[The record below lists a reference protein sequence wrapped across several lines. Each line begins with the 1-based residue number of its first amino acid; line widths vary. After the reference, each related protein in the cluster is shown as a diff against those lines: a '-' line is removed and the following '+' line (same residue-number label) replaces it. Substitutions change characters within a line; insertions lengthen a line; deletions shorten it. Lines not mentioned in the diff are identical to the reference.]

1 MSPAPGDMAV
11 TLDNCDREPIHT
23 PGAIQ
28 SHGVLLAFDAAGV
41 LRQASANAAAL
52 LDPCMLPAL
61 GAALEPE
68 HLGADPALHTLL
80 AESLA
85 ALAEPDAPMPLA
97 QELRIG
103 RELFDVVPH
112 RNADG
117 LLIVEFELQAMSTSQ
132 LTSFALMAH
141 RAMDRL
147 RRLASI
153 DALLAAAVTE
163 VRQLTGFDR
172 VMAYRF
178 RHDDSGDVVAE
189 TRTEALESFLGRR
202 YPASDIPAQAR
213 RLYVVNTLRLI
224 ADVATTPVPVQSLS
238 PALLDMSGAIL
249 RAVSPIHI
257 EYLRNMGVAASM
269 SISIVVDGRLWGL
282 LACHHYSAR
291 RVPYALRMACDV
303 IGQLLA
309 SRVQSLLAG
318 QRADE
323 LRTASALSTRI
334 AEQVLQADDT
344 LSALATE
351 APALCQ
357 LLHAGAVVVGEAG
370 KVRAH
375 GVDVASAEALL
386 RWLSDPSASTALQ
399 AARSDVLHGHDAAQ
413 LPEALRTRLAPLCG
427 VLALRFDAAADG
439 WVVLLRPEQIETI
452 HWGGKPVKEYAP
464 GPLGARLTPRG
475 SFDLWKET
483 VRGQAVPWTL
493 LERDLATQLL
503 DALVRAHAAKLA
515 ESNRL
520 RVELLAMLG
529 HDLRD
534 PLQSITMAAHALQR
548 SSPGDGRGGE
558 LGTRIRNSSGRMQR
572 LITQVLDLS
581 RLKTGVGMQLDRR
594 SVDLVALA
602 RDLIAEMRL
611 AHPTRVVAFDAPPV
625 LLAEIDPDR
634 LAQVISNLLSNARH
648 HGEQAQPIA
657 VQLSDD
663 ADVLRLRIAN
673 HAQPIAEAF
682 VPMLFDPFKRAANR
696 ERNRSGLG
704 LGLYLAQQMTQGHG
718 GTLAYGYEDGQVVF
732 TVVLPKRKA

>member
-1 MSPAPGDMAV
+1 MTTTPTDPAV

-28 SHGVLLAFDAAGV
+28 SHGVLLAFDGAGV
-41 LRQASANAAAL
+41 LRQASVNAAAL
-52 LDPCMLPAL
+52 LAPCTLPAL
-61 GAALEPE
+61 GAALEPG
-68 HLGADPALHTLL
+68 HFGADAALHSLL

-85 ALAEPDAPMPLA
+85 ALADPEALLPLA
-97 QELRIG
+97 QELQVG
-103 RELFDVVPH
+103 DHLFDVVPH

-117 LLIVEFELQAMSTSQ
+117 LLVVEFELQPMSAGQ
-132 LTSFALMAH
+132 LASFSLMAH

-147 RRLASI
+147 KRLNSI
-153 DALLAAAVTE
+153 DALLSAAVVE

-172 VMAYRF
+172 VMGYRF

-189 TRTEALESFLGRR
+189 ARVETLEPFLGRR

-224 ADVATTPVPVQSLS
+224 ADVHTTPVGVQALT
-238 PALLDMSGAIL
+238 PELLDMSGAIL

-282 LACHHYSAR
+282 LACHHYTPR

-309 SRVQSLLAG
+309 SRVQTLLAG

-323 LRTASALSTRI
+323 QRAAAGLSARI

-344 LSALATE
+344 LTALAAE
-351 APALCQ
+351 APALGQ
-357 LLHAGAVVVGEAG
+357 LLHAGAVVIGEGG
-370 KVRAH
+370 KLRAH
-375 GVDVASAEALL
+375 GVDSASAEAVL
-386 RWLSDPSASTALQ
+386 RWLSDRSASSSLQ

-413 LPEALRTRLAPLCG
+413 LPEALRSRLAPLCG
-427 VLALRFDAAADG
+427 ILALRFDAAADG

-452 HWGGKPVKEYAP
+452 HWGGKPIKDYTP
-464 GPLGARLTPRG
+464 GPLGPRLTPRG

-483 VRGQAVPWTL
+483 VRGQAVPWSL
-493 LERDLATQLL
+493 LELDLAAQLL
-503 DALVRAHAAKLA
+503 DGLVRAHAAKLA

-520 RVELLAMLG
+520 RIELLAMLG

-534 PLQSITMAAHALQR
+534 PLQSITMAAHVLQR
-548 SSPGDGRGGE
+548 TAPGDGRGGE

-581 RLKTGVGMQLDRR
+581 RLKSGRGMQLLRR
-594 SVDLVALA
+594 PTDLVALA

-611 AHPTRVVAFDAPPV
+611 AHPTRIVAFDAPAV
-625 LLAEIDPDR
+625 LQADIDPDR

-648 HGEQAQPIA
+648 HGDQAQPIS
-657 VQLSDD
+657 VQLTEDGE
-663 ADVLRLRIAN
+663 ALRLRVAN
-673 HAQPIAEAF
+673 HGAPIDAAL
-682 VPMLFDPFKRAANR
+682 VPTLFDPFKRAANR

-718 GTLAYGYEDGQVVF
+718 GTLAYAYEDEQVVF
-732 TVVLPKRKA
+732 TVVLPKPKA

>member
-1 MSPAPGDMAV
+1 VTMPSEPTV

-28 SHGVLLAFDAAGV
+28 SHGVLLAFDATGV

-52 LDPCMLPAL
+52 LAPCTLPAL
-61 GAALEPE
+61 GAALQPE
-68 HLGADPALHTLL
+68 HFGAEPAVHALL

-85 ALAEPDAPMPLA
+85 TLAQPDALMPLA
-97 QELRIG
+97 QELRVG
-103 RELFDVVPH
+103 EQLFDVVPH
-112 RNADG
+112 RSAEG
-117 LLIVEFELQAMSTSQ
+117 LLIVEFELQPMSAGQ
-132 LTSFALMAH
+132 LTSFSLMAH
-141 RAMDRL
+141 RAMDKLKRL
-147 RRLASI
+147 NSI
-153 DALLAAAVTE
+153 DGLLAAAVTE

-172 VMAYRF
+172 VMGYRF

-189 TRTEALESFLGRR
+189 ARTEALEPFLGRR

-224 ADVATTPVPVQSLS
+224 ADVTTTPVPVQALA
-238 PALLDMSGAIL
+238 PDLLDMSGAIL

-282 LACHHYSAR
+282 LACHHYAPR

-303 IGQLLA
+303 VGQLLA
-309 SRVQSLLAG
+309 SRVQTLLAG

-323 LRTASALSTRI
+323 LRTAAALSTRI

-344 LSALATE
+344 LSALAAE

-357 LLHAGAVVVGEAG
+357 LLHAGAVVIGESG

-375 GVDVASAEALL
+375 GVDGAAAEALL
-386 RWLSDPSASTALQ
+386 RWLSDRSTAVSLQ

-413 LPEALRTRLAPLCG
+413 MPAALRARLAPLCG

-452 HWGGKPVKEYAP
+452 HWGGRPVKEYTP
-464 GPLGARLTPRG
+464 GPLGPRLTPRG

-493 LERDLATQLL
+493 LELDLAAQLL
-503 DALVRAHAAKLA
+503 DGLVRAHAAKLA
-515 ESNRL
+515 ETIRL
-520 RVELLAMLG
+520 RTELLAMLG

-534 PLQSITMAAHALQR
+534 PLQSITMAAHVLQR
-548 SSPGDGRGGE
+548 SPSGDGRGGE

-581 RLKTGVGMQLDRR
+581 RVKSGSGLQLDRR
-594 SVDLVALA
+594 PTDLVALA

-611 AHPTRVVAFDAPPV
+611 AHPARVVDFDAPP
-625 LLAEIDPDR
+625 LLMADVDADR

-648 HGEQAQPIA
+648 HGDQAQPIA
-657 VQLSDD
+657 VRLYNDSD
-663 ADVLRLRIAN
+663 ALRLRVAN
-673 HAQPIAEAF
+673 AAQPIDPAF

-718 GTLAYGYEDGQVVF
+718 GTLAYAYEDGLVVF
-732 TVVLPKRKA
+732 TVVLPKPKG